1 MLIYLPVHLHL
12 QKEQFSAFLTLTVS
26 LLTVAR
32 RAASV
37 QNSLSDVV
45 AKDTSD
51 TFLIMYFII
60 VKAGKADETAGISFA
75 ICFFTDTLSCE
86 TGCKDFHVTR

>member
-12 QKEQFSAFLTLTVS
+12 QEEQFSAFLTETLS
-26 LLTVAR
+26 LLTVAE

-45 AKDTSD
+45 DKDTSD
-51 TFLIMYFII
+51 TFLTMVLYYS
-60 VKAGKADETAGISFA
+60 KSMKSY
-75 ICFFTDTLSCE
+75 
-86 TGCKDFHVTR
+86 